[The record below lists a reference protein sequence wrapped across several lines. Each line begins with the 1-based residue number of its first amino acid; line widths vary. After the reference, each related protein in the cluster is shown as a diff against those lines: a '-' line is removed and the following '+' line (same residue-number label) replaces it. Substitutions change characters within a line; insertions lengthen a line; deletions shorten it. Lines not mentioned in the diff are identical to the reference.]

1 MNADGSGRQNLIKG
15 RVDFPKGPRLSPDGR
30 RIMFYANDEGPAVD
44 SRPGPDSE
52 LWIMDT
58 DGGNL
63 RQVTS
68 TDAEEENA
76 VWGLNGIDVV

>member
-1 MNADGSGRQNLIKG
+1 MNADGSGQQNLTKG

-44 SRPGPDSE
+44 SRRGPDSE

-58 DGGNL
+58 DGSNL
-63 RQVTS
+63 RQVTN
-68 TDAEEENA
+68 TDSEEENA
-76 VWGLNGIDVV
+76 VWGLNG